1 MKINQY
7 FQKKLDN
14 QNCGV
19 LPDDLKEKISD
30 DFSIMSL
37 LGIDNIED
45 QNKFLL
51 IKHHVPEISL
61 NFFVKKLNDDE
72 VKSIAVEVFKN
83 RKIRPINTLLGLIE
97 AIGLALKKMLP
108 DNKEQLKIAYP
119 QPSMIIP
126 MPQYDI
132 SKWVSITHQIY
143 SLLHKGY
150 SKEQATQEVI
160 GNWDPREKM
169 DYEQWLKFYKERV
182 PEKYQKLA
190 AFDSNDLFM
199 GGLPVSVLQSKIPS
213 NRMPN
218 PIMNDAYNN
227 KTPPGLPQDDV
238 HQVRDAIEAQRKK
251 LVGRLNSAEK
261 LLSSMDGQLFA
272 GDEQELMLKLL
283 QDLKRRIQTANKRT
297 VKSSLF
303 EDQIYKT
310 ANHLHIQGFNKAAGF
325 FYKIAQSLPDLDL
338 PGGDMTGG
346 DMPPMPDEGGSSG
359 DGNKEDTKKFLHDF
373 FEGLKDGVVE
383 EESEEPEPTPVSAPL
398 PPTTPIPPAPAAE
411 PGQATASS
419 DGSDII
425 KLGNGTWLVKSAQFV
440 PAKEPVFKTEP
451 FRTSE
456 DKKNLE
462 ISDKEEAPPDDNT
475 DDLIEAALRNVNIED
490 VIRRL
495 EMLVSVYNQREISRQ
510 LAILDIMMDRIGL
523 ASFFPGLGE
532 AMSKAL
538 DSNQY
543 IGTRLGDVLA
553 QLKGS
558 IKSPGTE
565 EWMNANK
572 NADPKTAEIRKRL
585 EAQKAEEDQKKLQ
598 RKQKEFNRSGPE
610 QKPAGRAEELQQPA
624 RIERSPKINVR

>member
-1 MKINQY
+1 MNKY
-7 FQKKLDN
+7 FQNKLDN
-14 QNCGV
+14 QNCGF
-19 LPDDLKEKISD
+19 LPEDLKEKVSD
-30 DFSIMSL
+30 DFSAMST

-45 QNKFLL
+45 QNRFLL
-51 IKHHVPEISL
+51 IKRHVPEISL
-61 NFFVKKLNDDE
+61 NFFVKKINNNE
-72 VKSIAVEVFKN
+72 VKAIAVEVFKN
-83 RKIRPINTLLGLIE
+83 RKIRPVNTLLGLIE
-97 AIGLALKKMLP
+97 TIGLALKKMLP

-132 SKWVSITHQIY
+132 SKWVNITHQIY

-199 GGLPVSVLQSKIPS
+199 GGLPVSALQSKLPS

-310 ANHLHIQGFNKAAGF
+310 ANHLHLQGFNKAAGF
-325 FYKIAQSLPDLDL
+325 FYKIAQSLPELDL

-346 DMPPMPDEGGSSG
+346 DMPPMPDEGGSS
-359 DGNKEDTKKFLHDF
+359 DNGNKEDTKKFLHDF

-383 EESEEPEPTPVSAPL
+383 DEEEEPEPTPVSAPL
-398 PPTTPIPPAPAAE
+398 PPTTPIPPAPVQA
-411 PGQATASS
+411 PGQATASNDSS
-419 DGSDII
+419 DVI
-425 KLGNGTWLVKSAQFV
+425 KLGNGAWLKSAQFV
-440 PAKEPVFKTEP
+440 PAKEPAFKTEP
-451 FRTSE
+451 FRTE
-456 DKKNLE
+456 DKKNIE
-462 ISDKEEAPPDDNT
+462 VGEKEEAAPDDNT

-565 EWMNANK
+565 EWMNASK

-585 EAQKAEEDQKKLQ
+585 EAQKVEEDQKKLQ
-598 RKQKEFNRSGPE
+598 RKQKEFNKGGPE
-610 QKPAGRAEELQQPA
+610 QKPAGRTEELQQPA